1 MIICDSSNI
10 YDIKFIENMTNKQ
23 IVNLIT
29 REYTLSR
36 APTNCWSEWNKPWIS
51 SVYFWW
57 TSSMDSTNW
66 PGTYNT
72 NHRGLFKY
80 SSTSLSIPLSLLSH
94 SLSLSLLYNY
104 AKTIAFT
111 CNMYCFN
118 FVKTI
123 ALRRLDGQQIKT
135 KPSLKF

>member
-29 REYTLSR
+29 GEYTLSK
-36 APTNCWSEWNKPWIS
+36 APTNCWSEWNTPWIS

-72 NHRGLFKY
+72 IHRGLFKY
-80 SSTSLSIPLSLLSH
+80 RSTSHSPSLFLHLCLSCIIILKLLLSNIICIVVTMLKPL
-94 SLSLSLLYNY
+94 LSSIICIVVTMLKPLL
-104 AKTIAFT
+104 
-111 CNMYCFN
+111 
-118 FVKTI
+118 
-123 ALRRLDGQQIKT
+123 
-135 KPSLKF
+135 